1 MFMRL
6 WRRFLS
12 NLWPKI
18 REIKLEP
25 SEFYDKR
32 NTEENK
38 KAKGLPEGARKV
50 IRILSAYDAARFL
63 DIGCGDVW
71 LSKNI
76 IDKVQIKEYHGID
89 ISESGVLEAQ
99 KLGIRA
105 IKLDINKG
113 PLPYD
118 DNYFDFVFA
127 GELIEHLFDP
137 DHLLSE
143 VFRVLKEDGF
153 FLITTPNLA
162 SWHNR
167 IALLLGFQ
175 PHYSEVST
183 KYSVGKIMTTNK
195 KDVSGHLRLFTLG
208 AVNELLSL
216 YNFKVVKSCGHGTD
230 NFIDKYVFNYLPV
243 LSTGL
248 IVLSRKK
255 RDK

>member
-1 MFMRL
+1 M
-6 WRRFLS
+6 
-12 NLWPKI
+12 
-18 REIKLEP
+18 EP
-25 SEFYDKR
+25 AEFYNKR
-32 NTEENK
+32 NSEENK
-38 KAKGLPEGARKV
+38 KVKDLPEGARKV
-50 IRILSAYDAARFL
+50 IRILSEHNTGKFL

-76 IDKVQIKEYHGID
+76 IDKVKIKEYHGID

-105 IKLDINKG
+105 IRLDISKG

-118 DNYFDFVFA
+118 DNYFDFVFS

-167 IALLLGFQ
+167 IALLFGFQ

-195 KDVSGHLRLFTLG
+195 EDVSGHLRLFTLR

-230 NFIDKYVFNYLPV
+230 NFIDKYIFNYLPV

-248 IVLSRKK
+248 IVLSRKQRNK
-255 RDK
+255 